1 MPVDGVK
8 RAGKSDVCSMNS
20 QDILLAVSGD
30 HVMQQYAYKYTAFWA
45 QLFMAF

>member
-20 QDILLAVSGD
+20 RDILLAVSGD
-30 HVMQQYAYKYTAFWA
+30 HVMQQYAYTAFWA
-45 QLFMAF
+45 QLLMAF